1 LVAGSAS
8 FLLAVLPE
16 MNAFRLREPSMRAIV
31 RSFFCFSLLLA
42 GYVIGSLQADHPSF
56 LHADQ
61 QTEPLPTAIRDRLRD
76 TDRNLGE
83 TMQMLQEDKRYVPAI
98 QGLNAFATTV
108 GGVDAI
114 ADLESGQ
121 GVDPET
127 FAGLYA
133 GQALAEVTE
142 NLARD
147 AEGHLTYKNKIVRV
161 YSSTRMRQLFAT
173 RAEFV
178 PAGAPSSKRPAA
190 ASKKETEPAPEKAE
204 DK

>member
-1 LVAGSAS
+1 
-8 FLLAVLPE
+8 
-16 MNAFRLREPSMRAIV
+16 MRAIV
-31 RSFFCFSLLLA
+31 RCLFCLSIFLA
-42 GYVIGSLQADHPSF
+42 GYVVGSLQADHPSF

-61 QTEPLPTAIRDRLRD
+61 QTEPIPNAIRDRLRD

-83 TMQMLQEDKRYVPAI
+83 TMQMLQEEKRYVPAI

-108 GGVDAI
+108 GGIDVI

-133 GQALAEVTE
+133 GQALAEVAE

-147 AEGHLTYKNKIVRV
+147 GEGHMTYKNKLVRI
-161 YSSTRMRQLFAT
+161 YSSTRLRQLFAM
-173 RAEFV
+173 RAEFA

-190 ASKKETEPAPEKAE
+190 AAAKKEAEPAEKTE
-204 DK
+204 EK